1 MNCFYN
7 PDHLNCF
14 CDFFGNFERLQCS
27 EFVWT
32 DELFLSIFAISER
45 LQCSEF
51 ERILVNTWIVCV
63 SSEHLKCL
71 RPQGLNSWSDFYAVN
86 EYSWSGHTLE
96 GVTQFYGVYNNHPSY
111 IWYSQNFFSFF
122 LAGGRHFVE
131 HFKVFINYQ
140 NLNTWSLQLWTL
152 EVINLNTSTVQSTD
166 LTQAACREKKIKRK
180 KTTRFERRV
189 QKKSENPSL
198 FRKYTLGMYAILML

>member
-1 MNCFYN
+1 
-7 PDHLNCF
+7 
-14 CDFFGNFERLQCS
+14 
-27 EFVWT
+27 VWT

-152 EVINLNTSTVQSTD
+152 EVFNFEHLKSSIWTLRLFRAQILHKPRV
-166 LTQAACREKKIKRK
+166 AKRK
-180 KTTRFERRV
+180 LNERKLRDLKEECR
-189 QKKSENPSL
+189 KKVKIRHYFGNIHSAC
-198 FRKYTLGMYAILML
+198 TLY